1 MNDHKSRPGTLGR
14 RGLFVRLIQTVHLA
28 MGATL
33 AFVLGRAVL
42 SPAFAKR
49 EALWLHA
56 GDLKV
61 LPDGEPVPVT
71 LRIARPDGASEV
83 VDRRVIYLVKTGDRD
98 VRALRFDLH
107 APRVPDASSIPRRQ
121 AHRMSVSR
129 RRLRPAAAQVVA
141 GPPPAPLAPL
151 STRLEG
157 DQILVEV

>member
-1 MNDHKSRPGTLGR
+1 MTDQRSRPDAQGR
-14 RGLFVRLIQTVHLA
+14 RGFLGRIIQTVHLT

-56 GDLKV
+56 GDLNA
-61 LPDGEPVPVT
+61 LADGEPVPVT

-83 VDRRVIYLVKTGDRD
+83 VDRRVIYLVKTGERD
-98 VRALRFDLH
+98 VRALDSTCTHLGCRTKFNPETKHIECPCHGGVYD
-107 APRVPDASSIPRRQ
+107 PQ
-121 AHRMSVSR
+121 G
-129 RRLRPAAAQVVA
+129 QVVA
-141 GPPPAPLAPL
+141 GPPPAPLATL

-157 DQILVEV
+157 TQILVEV